1 MRQRDDAQYACI
13 DPIYE
18 RKRKA
23 THRKSPVSSVDC
35 LADIRGVAEKF
46 RDALRFCQQLTAK
59 AGAALL
65 TERHCRSE
73 LLLRCGVK
81 LDLHLLS
88 WE

>member
-1 MRQRDDAQYACI
+1 
-13 DPIYE
+13 
-18 RKRKA
+18 
-23 THRKSPVSSVDC
+23 
-35 LADIRGVAEKF
+35 
-46 RDALRFCQQLTAK
+46 
-59 AGAALL
+59 LL